1 MHVGL
6 PKSGT
11 SYLQAVF
18 AENKDRLRE
27 RSRVLYPGATWSDQ
41 VLATR
46 DLLNANP
53 HGARES
59 TVHLDLPALGLDWD
73 DVVQVTDAVTGAV
86 YEWGA
91 HNYVRLDPFAEPAHI
106 FSLTRSRS

>member
-1 MHVGL
+1 MLNEFRRAH
-6 PKSGT
+6 PAT
-11 SYLQAVF
+11 H
-18 AENKDRLRE
+18 RLRNLHVHQVD
-27 RSRVLYPGATWSDQ
+27 SPDVMCWSKQTGDD
-41 VLATR
+41 VVVVVVNL
-46 DLLNANP
+46 DP